1 MSAGATCPCEDP
13 VVIDTDPGQGVTSAA
28 AKLPNRERSA
38 MNRHRQILRNLLACL
53 LTLSATAVNAGGHT
67 RAEPETKA
75 PQQILIRD
83 VRVWDGTSDKAAP
96 ALNVLVEGN
105 LIKTIGADASAGDDV
120 TVIDAGG
127 RTLIPGIIDAHTH
140 LALPMNPTEI
150 YREDPSYVTALSVK
164 AAQGVLLR
172 GWTTV
177 RDIGGPSQ
185 GLARAINE
193 GLVDGPRIYTSAMI
207 ISQTSG
213 HGDLRALTDP
223 HPNLG
228 GPVNPNSQRYELL
241 ADGPAEVRRAVRE
254 SLRQGAVQI
263 KVMAGGG
270 ISSQY
275 DPIDTT
281 QYSVEELRAAV
292 ESAADWNT
300 YVAVHAYTDAAV
312 NRALDAGV
320 KVIEHGHLLTEPTL
334 KRLKAEN
341 AYLSSQSFG
350 FVRIYAAQ
358 AQASSARSRKS
369 ALVMSGVDNLMTT
382 AKKLGIPVAF
392 GTDSF
397 GSLRAYEAAVKEFG
411 YRLRW
416 FDSLEILKQA
426 TSYNAELL
434 ALTGPR
440 NPYPDGPLG
449 VIQPGAYADLLIVNG
464 DPLTDV
470 RVLEDYENNIRL
482 IMKDGKIYKNSL

>member
-1 MSAGATCPCEDP
+1 VKPGIRQIAVGLCACLWGSGTGIAAETGATTEP
-13 VVIDTDPGQGVTSAA
+13 VKS
-28 AKLPNRERSA
+28 
-38 MNRHRQILRNLLACL
+38 LLIH
-53 LTLSATAVNAGGHT
+53 N
-67 RAEPETKA
+67 
-75 PQQILIRD
+75 
-83 VRVWDGTSDKAAP
+83 VRVWDGTSDRAVP
-96 ALNVLVEGN
+96 AQNVLVEGQ
-105 LIKTIGADASAGDDV
+105 LIKAIGSDLDAADAVVLDG
-120 TVIDAGG
+120 GG

-140 LALPMNPTEI
+140 LALPMGPQEVVDA
-150 YREDPSYVTALSVK
+150 DPGYVAALSVV
-164 AAQGVLLR
+164 AAAGFLQR

-185 GLARAINE
+185 GLARAIDE
-193 GLVDGPRIYTSAMI
+193 GVVDGPRIYTSAMI

-213 HGDLRALTDP
+213 HGDQRSLTDP
-223 HPNLG
+223 NPNMG
-228 GPVNPNSQRYELL
+228 GPVNPNAQRYRLL

-270 ISSQY
+270 ISSLY

-334 KRLKAEN
+334 KRLKAEG

-350 FVRIYAAQ
+350 FVRVFAAR
-358 AQASSARSRKS
+358 APASSRYGKAE
-369 ALVMSGVDNLMTT
+369 LVMSGVDNLMNT
-382 AKKLGIPVAF
+382 AKKLDIPVAF

-426 TSYNAELL
+426 TSVNAKLL
-434 ALTGPR
+434 ELTGPR

-449 VIQPGAYADLLIVNG
+449 VIQPGAYADLLIVDG
-464 DPLTDV
+464 DPLADV

-482 IMKDGKIYKNSL
+482 IMKNGEIYKNTL

>member
-1 MSAGATCPCEDP
+1 MKTTMKTLLMILLCAWALTPALVCAGA
-13 VVIDTDPGQGVTSAA
+13 
-28 AKLPNRERSA
+28 
-38 MNRHRQILRNLLACL
+38 
-53 LTLSATAVNAGGHT
+53 HT
-67 RAEPETKA
+67 TPEVQEAA
-75 PQQILIRD
+75 PQRVLIRD
-83 VRVWDGTSDKAAP
+83 ARVWDGTSDKAVP
-96 ALNVLVEGN
+96 ALNVLIEGK
-105 LIKTIGADASAGDDV
+105 LIKIVGADAPAGDDV

-150 YREDPSYVTALSVK
+150 DKEDPGYVTALSVK
-164 AAQGVLLR
+164 AAEGILMR

-185 GLARAINE
+185 GLARAVNE

-213 HGDLRALTDP
+213 HGDQRALTDP
-223 HPNLG
+223 HPNMG
-228 GPVNPNSQRYELL
+228 GPVNPNALRYRLL

-292 ESAADWNT
+292 EAAADWNT

-320 KVIEHGHLLTEPTL
+320 KVIEHGHLLSEATL
-334 KRLKAEN
+334 KRLKAED

-350 FVRIYAAQ
+350 FVRIFAAQ
-358 AQASSARSRKS
+358 VQDSERGRKS
-369 ALVMSGVDNLMTT
+369 AQVMDGVDNLMTT

-392 GTDSF
+392 GTDAF
-397 GSLRAYEAAVKEFG
+397 GSLRAYKAAVKEFG

-482 IMKDGKIYKNSL
+482 IMKDGQIYKNTL

>member
-1 MSAGATCPCEDP
+1 MLAPAIVSAGA
-13 VVIDTDPGQGVTSAA
+13 
-28 AKLPNRERSA
+28 
-38 MNRHRQILRNLLACL
+38 
-53 LTLSATAVNAGGHT
+53 HT
-67 RAEPETKA
+67 TPETQEVP
-75 PQQILIRD
+75 PQRLLIRD
-83 VRVWDGTSDKAAP
+83 VRVWDGTSDKAVP
-96 ALNVLVEGN
+96 ALNVLIEDG
-105 LIKTIGADASAGDDV
+105 LIKTIGSDEPAGDDI

-140 LALPMNPTEI
+140 LALPMNPSEI
-150 YREDPSYVTALSVK
+150 HHEEPGYVSALSVK
-164 AAQGVLLR
+164 AAQGVLMR

-185 GLARAINE
+185 GLARAIDD
-193 GLVDGPRIYTSAMI
+193 GIVDGPRIYTSAMV

-213 HGDLRALTDP
+213 HGDQRALTDP
-223 HPNLG
+223 HPNMG
-228 GPVNPNSQRYELL
+228 GPVNPNALRYKLL

-320 KVIEHGHLLTEPTL
+320 KVIEHGHLLTEDTL
-334 KRLKAEN
+334 KRLKAEDV
-341 AYLSSQSFG
+341 YLSSQSFG
-350 FVRIYAAQ
+350 FVRIFAAQ
-358 AQASSARSRKS
+358 VQDSERGRKS
-369 ALVMSGVDNLMTT
+369 AQVMDGVDNLMTT

-392 GTDSF
+392 GTDAF

-426 TSYNAELL
+426 TSHNAKLL

-449 VIQPGAYADLLIVNG
+449 VIKPGAYADLLIVNG

-482 IMKDGKIYKNSL
+482 IMKDGQVYKNTL